1 VAERTWVC
9 KEVKQVWQV
18 KTRHLDTWGVLI
30 TKISNTQHMCLQW
43 KKSNV
48 DPTAG
53 VIEKKTLE
61 PVVFQDNVEGSN
73 MDLLNMLQNEVNE
86 LIDLVE
92 LKWHQMSKTGVAST
106 WG

>member
-1 VAERTWVC
+1 
-9 KEVKQVWQV
+9 V
-18 KTRHLDTWGVLI
+18 KTRHLDTWGVLR

-61 PVVFQDNVEGSN
+61 LQVVFQDNVRRGFGYGPTEY
-73 MDLLNMLQNEVNE
+73 
-86 LIDLVE
+86 
-92 LKWHQMSKTGVAST
+92 VAK
-106 WG
+106 